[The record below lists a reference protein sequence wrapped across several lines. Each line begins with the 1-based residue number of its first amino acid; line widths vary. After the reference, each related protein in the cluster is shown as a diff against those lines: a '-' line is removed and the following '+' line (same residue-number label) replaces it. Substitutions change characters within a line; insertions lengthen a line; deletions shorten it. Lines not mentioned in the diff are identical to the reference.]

1 MRTSQSF
8 LFCLAFATLGG
19 IQAFVPSALSAP
31 TTRKKGTST
40 YSTTTALWA
49 ANDNETEMTSSSN
62 PLELSSDELKEIE
75 SSSMFL
81 TDASNSNEK
90 VLPPETLIN
99 IAKRFLMKNKG
110 IGGDGD
116 LLSDSFVFEGPV
128 VGPLGKKQF
137 VQATGQVDFD
147 AGFPDWKAQFY
158 NFQVDVLDPERV
170 WYMAKGEGTNTGPFP
185 TKDLPA
191 TYKKVI
197 NPPQICSLTI
207 DSQTGLIKKYT
218 IGYVA
223 DRNIGNTGGLGGLY
237 GIMYAIGRPLPFPE
251 ALPWKP
257 SLPYQ
262 AFQKL
267 GGLLQKIRRETN

>member
-1 MRTSQSF
+1 MCNKYSP
-8 LFCLAFATLGG
+8 LAG
-19 IQAFVPSALSAP
+19 
-31 TTRKKGTST
+31 K
-40 YSTTTALWA
+40 
-49 ANDNETEMTSSSN
+49 NETDISSSSV
-62 PLELSSDELKEIE
+62 LELSPEELNEIE
-75 SSSMFL
+75 YSDMFL
-81 TDASNSNEK
+81 TSVGDSKEK
-90 VLPPETLIN
+90 VLPPETAIN
-99 IAKRFLMKNKG
+99 IAKRFLMKSKG

-116 LLSDSFVFEGPV
+116 LLSESFVFEGP

-137 VQATGQVDFD
+137 IEAIGQVDFD

-158 NFQVDVLDPERV
+158 NFQIDVFDPERV

-185 TKDLPA
+185 TKDLSA
-191 TYKKVI
+191 TFKRVI

-207 DSQTGLIKKYT
+207 DSETGLIKKYT

-237 GIMYAIGRPLPFPE
+237 GILYAIGRPLPFPE

-262 AFQKL
+262 VFQKL
-267 GGLLQKIRRETN
+267 GGLLRKIQKKSS

>member
-8 LFCLAFATLGG
+8 LLCLALFGNLVV
-19 IQAFVPSALSAP
+19 IDAFVPSTLP
-31 TTRKKGTST
+31 LTTTKADNKYE
-40 YSTTTALWA
+40 YSTTSALWA
-49 ANDNETEMTSSSN
+49 AENETESSSSS
-62 PLELSSDELKEIE
+62 LELSSKEINE
-75 SSSMFL
+75 IRSSSMFL
-81 TDASNSNEK
+81 TDVSIKNEK
-90 VLPPETLIN
+90 LISPEKAIN
-99 IAKRFLMKNKG
+99 IAKRFLLKSKG
-110 IGGDGD
+110 IGGDGN
-116 LLSDSFVFEGPV
+116 LLSECFVFEGPV

-137 VQATGQVDFD
+137 VEATGQVNFD

-158 NFQVDVLDPERV
+158 NFQVDVFDPERV

-207 DSQTGLIKKYT
+207 DSHTGLIKKYT

-262 AFQKL
+262 AFQKI
-267 GGLLQKIRRETN
+267 GGLLRKIQKDTN